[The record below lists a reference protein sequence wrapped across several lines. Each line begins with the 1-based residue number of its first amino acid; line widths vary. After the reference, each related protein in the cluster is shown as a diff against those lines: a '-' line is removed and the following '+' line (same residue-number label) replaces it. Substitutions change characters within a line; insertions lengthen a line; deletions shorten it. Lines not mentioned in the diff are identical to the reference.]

1 MTNKYTEG
9 NYIADIVKYEVQEYS
24 REVVTLKSGVGALKA
39 GAVLEIDVESG
50 KYQPLSY
57 NEEGPVYGT
66 PTAVLI
72 KDADATSADVTGI
85 VVARHA
91 IVAENKLI
99 YAFKDETAISK
110 AIAGLAAL
118 GIVARKGE

>member
-1 MTNKYTEG
+1 MTDKYTEG
-9 NYIADIVKYEVQEYS
+9 NYIMDVVKYEVQEYS
-24 REVVTLKSGVGALKA
+24 REVVTLKSGSGSLKA
-39 GAVLEIDVESG
+39 GAVLEIDATTG
-50 KYQPLSY
+50 KYQPLAQS
-57 NEEGPVYGT
+57 GT
-66 PTAVLI
+66 PAAVLI
-72 KDADATSADVTGI
+72 KDSDATNADATGI

-99 YAFKDETAISK
+99 YAFEDSTAISK